1 VNWDEAAATDRF
13 ENDRLH
19 AAIWAPT
26 PHVVVTRLR
35 GAGGIE
41 FVRVYT
47 AAVDRVI
54 GRVIEAGT
62 GDRVRVFHH
71 WAEVERY
78 ERDARSSLR
87 TWAVARAA
95 HLSDAH
101 YLVRSSV
108 QAFVISAAALALR
121 RRLVSYTDEAR
132 FEEMLEEALRA
143 DGG

>member
-1 VNWDEAAATDRF
+1 MNWDEAAATDRL

-19 AAIWAPT
+19 AAIWLPAPA
-26 PHVVVTRLR
+26 VVVTRLR

-41 FVRVYT
+41 FVRLYT

-54 GRVIEAGT
+54 EARAGSGGRIRA
-62 GDRVRVFHH
+62 FHH

-78 ERDARSSLR
+78 ERDARSALR
-87 TWAVARAA
+87 TWAVGRAA
-95 HLSDAH
+95 HLADAH

-132 FEEMLEEALRA
+132 FEEVLDEALHA
-143 DGG
+143 GAAA